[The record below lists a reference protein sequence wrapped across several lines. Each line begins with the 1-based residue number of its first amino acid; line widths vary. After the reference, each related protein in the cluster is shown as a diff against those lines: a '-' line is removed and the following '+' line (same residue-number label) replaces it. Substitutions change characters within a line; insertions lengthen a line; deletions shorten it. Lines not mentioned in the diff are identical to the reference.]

1 MTDKA
6 KKVVDSANALSD
18 AVKQAGGCLMVIAQ
32 VPAKDGEKVADEIL
46 ATLCGKVS
54 DITEASARMLVQE
67 SAAPFRMIFK
77 NAQTIKAIME
87 LTGKTQADK
96 VEITEG
102 DGENDN
108 NK

>member
-1 MTDKA
+1 
-6 KKVVDSANALSD
+6 
-18 AVKQAGGCLMVIAQ
+18 MVIAQ

-46 ATLCGKVS
+46 ATLYGKVS
-54 DITEASARMLVQE
+54 DITKASARMLVQE

-77 NAQTIKAIME
+77 NAQTIME
-87 LTGKTQADK
+87 LTGKTQADE

-102 DGENDN
+102 DDENDN

>member
-1 MTDKA
+1 
-6 KKVVDSANALSD
+6 
-18 AVKQAGGCLMVIAQ
+18 MVIAQ

-46 ATLCGKVS
+46 ATLYGKVS

-77 NAQTIKAIME
+77 NVQTIKAIME
-87 LTGKTQADK
+87 LTGNTQADE
-96 VEITEG
+96 VEITES
-102 DGENDN
+102 DENDN

>member
-1 MTDKA
+1 
-6 KKVVDSANALSD
+6 
-18 AVKQAGGCLMVIAQ
+18 
-32 VPAKDGEKVADEIL
+32 
-46 ATLCGKVS
+46 
-54 DITEASARMLVQE
+54 MLVQE

-87 LTGKTQADK
+87 LTGKTQADE

>member
-1 MTDKA
+1 
-6 KKVVDSANALSD
+6 
-18 AVKQAGGCLMVIAQ
+18 
-32 VPAKDGEKVADEIL
+32 
-46 ATLCGKVS
+46 
-54 DITEASARMLVQE
+54 MLVQE

-87 LTGKTQADK
+87 LTDKTQADE

-102 DGENDN
+102 DDENDN

>member
-1 MTDKA
+1 
-6 KKVVDSANALSD
+6 
-18 AVKQAGGCLMVIAQ
+18 MVIAQ

-46 ATLCGKVS
+46 ATLYGKVS
-54 DITEASARMLVQE
+54 DIAEASARMLVQE

-87 LTGKTQADK
+87 LTGKTQAGE

-102 DGENDN
+102 DDENDN